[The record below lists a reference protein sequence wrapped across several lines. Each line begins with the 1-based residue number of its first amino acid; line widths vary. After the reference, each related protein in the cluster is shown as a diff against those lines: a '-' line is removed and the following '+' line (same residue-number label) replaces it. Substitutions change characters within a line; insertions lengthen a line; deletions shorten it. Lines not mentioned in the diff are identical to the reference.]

1 MPYFSLLGQRRYHRA
16 KFGSGERKQKVIDSD
31 MHVILSGRDEHVKDI
46 VTAPY
51 LVIHLQ
57 QSVPIKTYKRYPYL
71 FQI

>member
-1 MPYFSLLGQRRYHRA
+1 
-16 KFGSGERKQKVIDSD
+16 
-31 MHVILSGRDEHVKDI
+31 MHVILLGRDEHVKDI